1 MPVRTGGFSKMGRI
15 RCAIRLYSRFLAF
28 LGMFLLLPMMFLS
41 TADVVLRKFWSVTVP
56 GTMEIS
62 SLLLALFV
70 LLGLS
75 YTHQCRGHVQIG
87 LLVDRLPETVR
98 AGVEFFLGLLSV
110 SLLSLLAI
118 GGWQVALE
126 ERTVTDMLRLPL
138 APFRMILVVGVL
150 SFLLELLLD
159 LFDAFHTMRTQK

>member
-1 MPVRTGGFSKMGRI
+1 MSSKKVGIRQIIQSFTRI
-15 RCAIRLYSRFLAF
+15 LAF
-28 LGMFLLLPMMFLS
+28 LGMLLLLPMMFLS
-41 TADVVLRKFWSVTVP
+41 TVDVVLRKFWAMTVP

-75 YTHQCRGHVQIG
+75 YTYQCRGHVRIS
-87 LLVDRLPETVR
+87 LFVDRLSARMR
-98 AGVEFFLGLLSV
+98 AWIEFFMALFGVSILFLLMV
-110 SLLSLLAI
+110 

-138 APFRMILVVGVL
+138 APFRMILIVGIF
-150 SFLLELLLD
+150 SFFLEMLLD
-159 LFDAFHTMRTQK
+159 LNEAMQKIRKKK